1 MNFVLGDI
9 CAKECVPVF
18 ECVLPHFHWH
28 THTHHQKHTHSLM
41 GKLVMS
47 IDGLI
52 TFSADTAV
60 TLLSPCRNYT
70 PEDLLQ
76 AHCKHTELCFSAT
89 LDIAKISHWE
99 GKY

>member
-1 MNFVLGDI
+1 MCQYLNVCWRIFIGI
-9 CAKECVPVF
+9 
-18 ECVLPHFHWH
+18 HIH
-28 THTHHQKHTHSLM
+28 TTKNTHSLM
-41 GKLVMS
+41 GKLLMS
-47 IDGLI
+47 VDGVI

-60 TLLSPCRNYT
+60 TLLRPCRNYT

-89 LDIAKISHWE
+89 PDIIKISHWE